1 MSAVYKSRDEQRQK
15 AANEVW
21 MPESAHNKIWQ
32 DGAKWADENPM
43 VTAGLLWS
51 CVNLL
56 RLGGAD
62 INITDVEYT
71 IKKFGLK

>member
-1 MSAVYKSRDEQRQK
+1 MTRDEQRQK

-21 MPESAHNKIWQ
+21 MPESIHNKIWQ
-32 DGAKWADENPM
+32 DGAKWADENPTITM
-43 VTAGLLWS
+43 GVLWG

-62 INITDVEYT
+62 INTTDVEYT
-71 IKKFGLK
+71 IKKFDLK

>member
-1 MSAVYKSRDEQRQK
+1 MIARDEQRQQ
-15 AANEVW
+15 AANEAW

-32 DGAKWADENPM
+32 DGAKWADENPI
-43 VTAGLLWS
+43 VTKKLLWS

-62 INITDVEYT
+62 ICTTDVEYT

>member
-1 MSAVYKSRDEQRQK
+1 MIARDDQWQK

-32 DGAKWADENPM
+32 DGAKWADENPI
-43 VTAGLLWS
+43 VTKKLLWS

-62 INITDVEYT
+62 ICTTDVEYT
-71 IKKFGLK
+71 IKKFDLK